1 MDDKQESQLHTS
13 SKGLFG
19 QLLLDMGRVLR
30 NLDMNSNIQF
40 IGDFPVTKQSLCV
53 LLSGIVYDPT
63 EISTEYFCS
72 PDFYQPGD
80 NLVRGEHL
88 QFFVDLLYQNGYTI
102 QKGASFKPVAIP
114 PHFATFIQSEH
125 QKGNDDVY
133 ISLRSYLQKRGLWV
147 EDQLLPDTFLVIVN
161 LSNSHWILVHMF
173 ITPSLC
179 TFFPM
184 NPYHPAE
191 PSEHDVFV
199 GHQVANSFQQAFHT
213 LQFQLETPHTTG
225 YLPVQPSDDVV
236 NCGIFVL
243 MYILIFMYP
252 DVTIELL
259 LDWNKNILKWERY
272 RVLLAAWLIT
282 KIEPKLA

>member
-1 MDDKQESQLHTS
+1 MDEQQESQLHTS

-19 QLLLDMGRVLR
+19 QLLLDIGRILR
-30 NLDMNSNIQF
+30 NLDMDSSIQF

-53 LLSGIVYDPT
+53 LLSGIAYHPT
-63 EISTEYFCS
+63 DMSTEYFRS
-72 PDFYQPGD
+72 PDFHLSGD

-88 QFFVDLLYQNGYTI
+88 QFVVDLLYQNGYTI
-102 QKGASFKPVAIP
+102 QQGASFKPVALP

-125 QKGNDDVY
+125 QKGTTDVY
-133 ISLRSYLQKRGLWV
+133 ISLRSYLNKRGLWV

-161 LSNSHWILVHMF
+161 LSNSHWILVHVF

-179 TFFPM
+179 TFFPL

-191 PSEHDVFV
+191 PSEHDIFV
-199 GHQVANSFQQAFHT
+199 GQQVANCFQQAFHT

-225 YLPVQPSDDVV
+225 CLPVQQGDDVV

-243 MYILIFMYP
+243 MYIMIFMSP
-252 DVTIELL
+252 NLTIEML

-282 KIEPKLA
+282 KMEPKLA